1 MNNIRSF
8 RLAQRAVLKN
18 MKDFK
23 LTETSKNDFKLII
36 SFKEID
42 YVCEFIPVKKTA
54 KDIFEDMENNFEI
67 YFSNTN
73 YKYTDSFIQQS
84 DDNYSE
90 SKSMN
95 DFSSTLFNIFS
106 LMDVIILR
114 DLNKIDILFL
124 DINGDRFILTL
135 TKIDCLPEIL
145 SQRVRIYLS

>member
-1 MNNIRSF
+1 MNNLRSF

-42 YVCEFIPVKKTA
+42 YVCEFIPVKETA

-84 DDNYSE
+84 DDNYS
-90 SKSMN
+90 
-95 DFSSTLFNIFS
+95 
-106 LMDVIILR
+106 
-114 DLNKIDILFL
+114 
-124 DINGDRFILTL
+124 
-135 TKIDCLPEIL
+135 
-145 SQRVRIYLS
+145 